1 MTSPLMR
8 LFARPGPSLP
18 LASLP
23 LASLSLASLLLV
35 CGCGRPD
42 GSASPGDGRASGTPR
57 AHTDAPARRASVDY
71 ATLRASDPVVTVD
84 GVALTKGQLEDECDI
99 QTALA
104 ALANRKFT
112 VENASRLK
120 ERLRQSAVRRFLL
133 RRAVLKEADRRQVA
147 VSDAEL
153 DAFRGKLA
161 SRVGRRARA
170 LTYAQ
175 VTNRLSAAQAASL
188 DADLRQDCRYQK
200 AHSLLRE
207 ACRVSVTPQE
217 AEKRFARI
225 RDYNARAEAAER
237 EAYAAATNA
246 WRRLAG
252 GAAFEDVA
260 AELDGQGSRIV
271 SDMEWGT
278 FQLPFFA
285 DDPALREAL
294 SRMGPGEFTP
304 PLPGDNGLLLVLV
317 QEKTPP
323 SSPADAG
330 GDYYRLARILFRLP
344 ETFELTDA
352 ERLRKDLERELTD
365 ERLGSALLKLQA
377 DMTVEH
383 PMGVVVFRPTPTA
396 TKGNNR

>member
-8 LFARPGPSLP
+8 LFARPSL
-18 LASLP
+18 
-23 LASLSLASLLLV
+23 SLSLATFLLL

-42 GSASPGDGRASGTPR
+42 GSASPGDGCASGTPC
-57 AHTDAPARRASVDY
+57 AHADAPARRASVNY
-71 ATLRASDPVVTVD
+71 ATLKASDPVVTVD

-112 VENASRLK
+112 VENANKLK
-120 ERLRQSAVRRFLL
+120 DRLRQTAVRRFLL
-133 RRAVLKEADRRQVA
+133 RRAVLKEADRRQIA
-147 VSDAEL
+147 VSDDEL
-153 DAFRGKLA
+153 EAFRKTFA
-161 SRVGRRARA
+161 SRVGRKARA
-170 LTYAQ
+170 FTYAQ
-175 VTNRLSAAQAASL
+175 ITNRLSAAQAASL

-200 AHSLLRE
+200 AHSILRDE
-207 ACRVSVTPQE
+207 SRVSVTPQE

-260 AELDGQGSRIV
+260 AELDGQDSRIV

-317 QEKTPP
+317 QEKLPP

-365 ERLGSALLKLQA
+365 EKLNTTLLRLQA
-377 DMTVEH
+377 NMTVEH
-383 PMGVVVFRPTPTA
+383 PMGVVVFRPISTA
-396 TKGNNR
+396 TKGNN